1 MKMFN
6 TIIISSLFIL
16 VFLFKSE
23 FNYIDIKSIQKKK
36 INIILKNDSNL
47 EKYEINKGSNV
58 YDFMLEHK
66 IDLSYKYPLSYIF
79 NDGDVVNLNSKKPSI
94 NKVDIDELSKIPYIS
109 KEIATK
115 IIEYRETRK
124 FIKDIEELKEISGIG
139 ETRLRILKEFLEV

>member
-1 MKMFN
+1 MFN
-6 TIIISSLFIL
+6 AIIISSLFIL

-23 FNYIDIKSIQKKK
+23 FNYIDIKSIEKKK

-66 IDLSYKYPLSYIF
+66 VDLSYKYPLSYIF

>member
-16 VFLFKSE
+16 VFLFKNE

-94 NKVDIDELSKIPYIS
+94 NKIDIDELSKIPYIS